1 MIQQILSSTQD
12 KRIGIIGAICPSRFD
27 DQLEKDIE
35 YIAKCTQTKIVIL
48 DDLFMVKQLK
58 KYESMQK

>member
-12 KRIGIIGAICPSRFD
+12 KRIDIIGAICPSRFD

-58 KYESMQK
+58 KYESM